1 MKTNAEEERNLDRR
15 IYLLGSS
22 RFIRALGRTS
32 SFLFLPIILFQIYK
46 LSLLEI
52 GLYSGFATLIM
63 ALVQYYSGIWTDKIG
78 RRKFLIYIP
87 IPVALLYLLLGIGV
101 FYKIEV
107 IYIIILWYSTI
118 FFNALQFPAIQA
130 TIADITKTSERLTAY
145 TIVRL
150 LVNTGAAIGPIV
162 GAFMGSINLGYIF
175 IITSV
180 LTIVELLILLFVR
193 ETHSI
198 KTQLTIRGINKLIFK
213 EKFLILFAL
222 VGILFNFLLRQRGTT
237 FTIYIFGFKG
247 ISLLELGFIYSLN
260 GLLVVLFQYPIY
272 KLISNRLTYLHW
284 RALGSMIYAVSYF
297 MIAYLEGFIGYMF
310 IMGMLTIGEDFV
322 SPTTETIITSIAKE
336 ETRGS
341 YIGFYN
347 MATSIGNFLGSVFG
361 LWILGIFINV
371 PDIFWFSVSMMMA
384 LVGLAYFAL
393 TLPYRKYLNDAAQKE
408 SSTHA

>member
-130 TIADITKTSERLTAY
+130 TIADITKASERLTAY

>member
-130 TIADITKTSERLTAY
+130 TIADITKASERLTAY

-371 PDIFWFSVSMMMA
+371 PNIFWFSVSMMMA

>member
-32 SFLFLPIILFQIYK
+32 SFLFLPIVLFQIYK

-130 TIADITKTSERLTAY
+130 TIADITKASERLTAY

>member
-32 SFLFLPIILFQIYK
+32 SFLFLPIVLFQIYK

-130 TIADITKTSERLTAY
+130 TIADITKASERLTAY

-371 PDIFWFSVSMMMA
+371 PNIFWFSVSMMMA